1 MPLRTKK
8 NRNIRQHG
16 EAVQL
21 SKKYKNVKADLPK
34 TTSANTVVTETIVF
48 REKPLE
54 EKQQEVF
61 ELSSEEGKEK
71 LQLHTK
77 LEANKLPMK
86 PIVGNR
92 MLMELT
98 INECQKI
105 FKNSILHPIW
115 GSRYWSW
122 TKTNVQ
128 GTKRRI
134 RANTTQ
140 WKLSLGCIK

>member
-21 SKKYKNVKADLPK
+21 SRKYKNVKADLPK
-34 TTSANTVVTETIVF
+34 TTSANTVVTETIIF

-71 LQLHTK
+71 LQLHT
-77 LEANKLPMK
+77 NWK
-86 PIVGNR
+86 PINY
-92 MLMELT
+92 
-98 INECQKI
+98 Q
-105 FKNSILHPIW
+105 
-115 GSRYWSW
+115 
-122 TKTNVQ
+122 
-128 GTKRRI
+128 
-134 RANTTQ
+134 
-140 WKLSLGCIK
+140 